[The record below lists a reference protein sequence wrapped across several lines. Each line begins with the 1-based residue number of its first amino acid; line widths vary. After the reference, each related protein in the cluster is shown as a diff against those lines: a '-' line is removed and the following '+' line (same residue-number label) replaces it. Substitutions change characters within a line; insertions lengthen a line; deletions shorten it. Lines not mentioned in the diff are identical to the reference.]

1 MPIKFVATSK
11 LPTAFGEFKITVFQ
25 DPQTGEEHVALS
37 KGLDTPPTGP
47 VLVRIHSEC
56 LTGDAFASLKCDCGP
71 QLQATQKLINE
82 AGQGVILYLR
92 QEGRGIGLTN
102 KIRAYALQD
111 QGHDTVDANL
121 MLNLPADARRYDMC
135 NIMLDHL
142 KIKEVQLITNN
153 PLKIKALTDLGIK
166 VVDRVPLTVG
176 LNPHNEEY
184 LKTKHERMSHMYKT
198 DDFQI

>member
-56 LTGDAFASLKCDCGP
+56 LTGDAFASLKGDCGP

-142 KIKEVQLITNN
+142 EIKEVQLITNN

-184 LKTKHERMSHMYKT
+184 LKTKHERMSHMYQK
-198 DDFQI
+198 DDF

>member
-1 MPIKFVATSK
+1 MPIEFVATSQ
-11 LPTAFGEFKITVFQ
+11 LPTAFGDFKITVFQ

-37 KGLDTPPTGP
+37 KGLETAPTAP

-71 QLQATQKLINE
+71 QLQATQKLIND

-121 MLNLPADARRYDMC
+121 LLNLPADARRYDMC
-135 NIMLDHL
+135 SIMLDHL
-142 KIKEVQLITNN
+142 QIKQVKLLTNN
-153 PLKIKALTDLGIK
+153 PLKIKALTDLGID

-176 LNPHNEEY
+176 LNKFNEDY
-184 LKTKHERMSHMYKT
+184 LKTKHERMSHMYDKE
-198 DDFQI
+198 DF